1 MVTNIE
7 EEKKCR
13 TRQQNI
19 VTDSET
25 DKTSIIQPQSKVFSC
40 ILNMHIATVPAVS
53 EVPRLF
59 TFYTPENITVLH
71 DAHTYLELLKPSA
84 VVVRL

>member
-1 MVTNIE
+1 VTNIE
-7 EEKKCR
+7 VEKKYR

-25 DKTSIIQPQSKVFSC
+25 DKTSIIPPQSKVFSS
-40 ILNMHIATVPAVS
+40 ILNIHIATAPAVS

-71 DAHTYLELLKPSA
+71 DAQTYLELLKPSA

>member
-1 MVTNIE
+1 
-7 EEKKCR
+7 
-13 TRQQNI
+13 
-19 VTDSET
+19 
-25 DKTSIIQPQSKVFSC
+25 VFSS
-40 ILNMHIATVPAVS
+40 ILNIHVATVSAVS

-71 DAHTYLELLKPSA
+71 NAHTYLELLKPSA

>member
-1 MVTNIE
+1 
-7 EEKKCR
+7 
-13 TRQQNI
+13 
-19 VTDSET
+19 
-25 DKTSIIQPQSKVFSC
+25 VFPS
-40 ILNMHIATVPAVS
+40 ILNIHIATVPAVS

-71 DAHTYLELLKPSA
+71 DAQTYLELLKPSA

>member
-1 MVTNIE
+1 MVTNTE
-7 EEKKCR
+7 VEKKCR

-25 DKTSIIQPQSKVFSC
+25 DKSSIIPPQSKVISS
-40 ILNMHIATVPAVS
+40 ILNIHIATVPIVS
-53 EVPRLF
+53 KVPRLF
-59 TFYTPENITVLH
+59 TFYTPENITVLY

>member
-7 EEKKCR
+7 VERKCR
-13 TRQQNI
+13 TRQQNV

-25 DKTSIIQPQSKVFSC
+25 DKTFIIPPQSEVFSS
-40 ILNMHIATVPAVS
+40 ILNIHIATVPVVS
-53 EVPRLF
+53 KVPRLF
-59 TFYTPENITVLH
+59 TFYTPENLTVLH
-71 DAHTYLELLKPSA
+71 NAHTYLELLKPSA